1 MEYACKICHSKSSE
15 KVTTYK
21 HIWYSC
27 NDCGNTFS
35 FKRKNYP
42 LSSFIF
48 SFPIKLLNK
57 IAFNKL
63 KFLEI
68 DYLKNQE
75 AIDDPSSFYSGYA
88 DLLKNDD
95 PSLNKDYDGDYN
107 KLSARLAEED
117 IKFENKNVLMI
128 SGGPGIVANQIS
140 KVAKSVLVTEF
151 SDVTCKAMTEHLG
164 LKTVKYDINNDE
176 LNKVVK
182 NKTFDIIIAI
192 SVVGFCLDLEK
203 FSLSL
208 NKVLEKNNGII
219 YINHGSPT
227 LGQMLFYQFDEYT
240 PFVMQQKQTF
250 TRILCENANLSKI
263 QEYKHEYNLYLFRV
277 LNSGWKSII
286 VYSFRT
292 IFWIRYGLVL
302 LLPNKNINRQLVGK
316 GFTYIFRRN
325 KE

>member
-1 MEYACKICHSKSSE
+1 MHYICKICNSKSSE
-15 KVTTYK
+15 KITTYK
-21 HIWYSC
+21 HVWYSC

-35 FKRKNYP
+35 FKRENYP

-63 KFLEI
+63 MFLEK

-75 AIDDPSSFYSGYA
+75 AIDDPSSFYSGYS
-88 DLLKNDD
+88 DLLKNNHS
-95 PSLNKDYDGDYN
+95 SLKVYDEGYRE
-107 KLSARLAEED
+107 LSARLAEED
-117 IKFENKNVLMI
+117 IKFENKSVLII
-128 SGGPGIVANQIS
+128 SGGPGIVANHIS

-151 SDVTCKAMTEHLG
+151 SDVSCKAMTEHLG
-164 LKTVKYDINNDE
+164 LEAVKYDMNNDDLSE
-176 LNKVVK
+176 VVK
-182 NKTFDIIIAI
+182 NQTFDIVIAI

-208 NKVLEKNNGII
+208 SKVLDKDSGII

-240 PFVMQQKQTF
+240 PLVMQQKQTF
-250 TRILCENANLSKI
+250 IRILSEGANLSKI
-263 QEYKHEYNLYLFRV
+263 QEYKNEYNLYLFRV
-277 LNSGWKSII
+277 LSSGWRSMIL
-286 VYSFRT
+286 YSFRT
-292 IFWIRYGLVL
+292 VFWIYYGLVL

-316 GFTYIFRRN
+316 GFTYIFR
-325 KE
+325 KK